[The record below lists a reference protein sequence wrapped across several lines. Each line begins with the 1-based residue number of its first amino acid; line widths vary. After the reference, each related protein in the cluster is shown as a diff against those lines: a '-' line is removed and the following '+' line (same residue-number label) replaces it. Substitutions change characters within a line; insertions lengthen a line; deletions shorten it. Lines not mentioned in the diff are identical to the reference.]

1 LQCFGDCLG
10 WAHHQLFCLCSVFGV
25 TNVSLSKHHDS
36 CPFPLITMVVVDRSI
51 SPATFVHDR
60 RVEQAEK
67 QKGMASKADSCWCT
81 CANSKCLNAS
91 VLADVDLAWLEV
103 HNGRFMHHMH
113 TRSSSHRATL
123 HLKKHKLKSS
133 NEVAEEV
140 LRVRHT
146 VIGVC
151 PRFFSQKM
159 SSAYFDNQDKWLGLL
174 WNFLAIIGLHANFA
188 D

>member
-1 LQCFGDCLG
+1 
-10 WAHHQLFCLCSVFGV
+10 
-25 TNVSLSKHHDS
+25 
-36 CPFPLITMVVVDRSI
+36 MVVVDRSI

-159 SSAYFDNQDKWLGLL
+159 SGAYFDNQDKWLGLL